1 LRRNIRTPE
10 GVLVD
15 RIIWRSQEDN
25 MQYVIALLVLV
36 ALLVGGFALL
46 NRPHFVPVD
55 YNWSLN
61 RSE

>member
-1 LRRNIRTPE
+1 
-10 GVLVD
+10 
-15 RIIWRSQEDN
+15 